1 MFAICDQEETY
12 GTKNCADATSSLK
25 WWMIV
30 LMVLAIIFTCMCC
43 AVTAILAKRQREDD
57 KQDTAKEEHYMEKGE
72 DGALPAPIKITI
84 GVFVGILSIFL
95 IIIIIT
101 LLLQS
106 DTVSPKWWV
115 FLLVLFAVGILMSC
129 CVVAML
135 GKRNKDDDDQGKDG
149 DGKDKVATRLPMP
162 ITIGVSVLAA
172 VIIVLLIVIIC
183 PINQWN
189 KGTVTMSSSS
199 SVNAVKYSYK
209 VGLFETNLKDTTTI
223 NGIDTVYSDITSDNS
238 GKSKD
243 AGEAAFALIMCTIIL
258 VGVATMLVVFLFSQ
272 IMLIVGIVLT
282 ARTTIDSLLT

>member
-43 AVTAILAKRQREDD
+43 AVTVILAKRQREGDE
-57 KQDTAKEEHYMEKGE
+57 QDTPKEEHYMEKGE
-72 DGALPAPIKITI
+72 EGALPAPIKITI
-84 GVFVGILSIFL
+84 GVLVGILSIFL
-95 IIIIIT
+95 IIIIIA
-101 LLLQS
+101 LLGQS
-106 DTVSPKWWV
+106 DTDSPKWWV
-115 FLLVLFAVGILMSC
+115 FLLVLFAVDFLMSC
-129 CVVAML
+129 CVLAML
-135 GKRNKDDDDQGKDG
+135 AKRNKDDDQGKDG
-149 DGKDKVATRLPMP
+149 DGKDKVATHLPMP

-199 SVNAVKYSYK
+199 LVNAVKYSYE